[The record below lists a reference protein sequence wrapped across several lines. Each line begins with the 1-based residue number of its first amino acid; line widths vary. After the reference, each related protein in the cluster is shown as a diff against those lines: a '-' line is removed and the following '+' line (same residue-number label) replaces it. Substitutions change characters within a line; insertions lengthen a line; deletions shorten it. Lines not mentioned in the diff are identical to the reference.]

1 MPIDESVSLPQLHI
15 KIDELYNK
23 FSDNPN
29 VLSKLNQYILID
41 MPNILDNTQK
51 SIISKENR
59 RVYLQNAF
67 DIFSNNFIQSNQF
80 FYCSTSEIFFMYDF
94 ETFTTIK
101 EDDLI
106 HKILTAIRTNSELL
120 PWKFKIKTSIIKQI
134 KDKAILSAIPES
146 ITIQNVI
153 ELFTKAFDSKTAVK
167 HFLTTIGDIIL
178 KKHININLISPNAKN
193 FIRDIENSG
202 SQYFGHIPLLSAF
215 KFKYYDHPYETCRII
230 LTNSKI
236 DSSLHDSIL
245 KIMSDIIIVACYY
258 SNRYSCADA
267 YLTICGDNILK
278 ERVLFL
284 KQNSQTTIISKFI
297 DNKIQSSSNTNISM
311 KNMLYLWKLY
321 LDEIKV
327 PHIIFINTFKTIIK
341 TLLKYDEE
349 NESFIDYTSNQ
360 LPIVSNFLTFWDE
373 NIYEDQNEYYLE
385 VEEIYTLFKLSQN
398 KYIDINENIILNLI
412 RHFYPDVIIDGRYL
426 YGISCKTWK
435 KQDDILQ
442 FLTEFVKKDTNT
454 AISIYEL
461 YSEYTNFCNLN
472 KLQIVINKPYF
483 DMFVPI
489 INYKLYPSLTLIQNI

>member
-1 MPIDESVSLPQLHI
+1 MSSESISLPQLHI

-23 FSDNPN
+23 YSDNSN
-29 VLSKLNQYILID
+29 ILSKLNQYILID
-41 MPNILDNTQK
+41 MPNLLDNIQK
-51 SIISKENR
+51 NLISKENR
-59 RVYLQNAF
+59 RLSLQNAF
-67 DIFSNNFIQSNQF
+67 DKFSNNFIQSNQF
-80 FYCSTSEIFFMYDF
+80 FYCITSEIFFIYDF

-120 PWKFKIKTSIIKQI
+120 PWKFKIKTSIVKQI

-146 ITIQNVI
+146 ITIHNVI
-153 ELFTKAFDSKTAVK
+153 ELFSKVFDTKTAVK

-178 KKHININLISPNAKN
+178 KKQININLISPNAKN

-215 KFKYYDHPYETCRII
+215 KFKYHDHPYDTCRII
-230 LTNSKI
+230 VTNTKI
-236 DSSLHDSIL
+236 DSSLHDSLL
-245 KIMSDIIIVACYY
+245 KIMIDVIIVACYY
-258 SNRYSCADA
+258 SNRYNNADA
-267 YLTICGDNILK
+267 YLLMSGDITLS

-284 KQNSQTTIISKFI
+284 KQNSQTVIINKFI
-297 DNKIQSSSNTNISM
+297 DNKIQSSSNTNITM

-341 TLLKYDEE
+341 TQLKYDEE

-373 NIYEDQNEYYLE
+373 NIYENQNEYYLE

-398 KYIDINENIILNLI
+398 KSIDINENIILNLI
-412 RHFYPDVIIDGRYL
+412 RHFYPDIIIDGRYL
-426 YGISCKTWK
+426 YGISCKSWN
-435 KQDDILQ
+435 KQDDILK
-442 FLTEFVKKDTNT
+442 FLTEFIKKDINT

-461 YSEYTNFCNLN
+461 YSEYTNYCKHN
-472 KLQIVINKPYF
+472 KLPIIINKPYF
-483 DMFVPI
+483 DMFIPI
-489 INYKLYPSLTLIQNI
+489 INDKLFPTLTLIQNI